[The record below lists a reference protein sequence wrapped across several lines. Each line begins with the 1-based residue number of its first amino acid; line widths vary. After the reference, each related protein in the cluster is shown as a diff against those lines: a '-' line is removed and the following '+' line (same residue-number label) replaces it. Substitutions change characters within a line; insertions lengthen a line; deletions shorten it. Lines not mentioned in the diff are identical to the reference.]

1 MYCFKNFQ
9 QPLFI
14 SATQVH
20 FRRGCSTKNDWI
32 CFSQYSIQHFQK
44 REWITIQGYNDYSII
59 HVNFFELKDFKIL
72 QLYLYWNIF
81 FLKKTVFPHAYS
93 FQNFPSLFKRLRCSA
108 RFWVNLA
115 PKPTQRPFQSICRRV
130 LKAFIDYAS
139 ILVVTWH
146 REQIAFNRRP
156 SCLVVT
162 FVGLRFWTKAPRSG
176 CQAIKCQM
184 VFFSN
189 QLVLVIHGPVPYLL
203 DSYLSY
209 LDHLKRKK
217 TVSLKRV
224 ISFAGFTLNKAST
237 IDFERLLTVRCKQ
250 ACITSYPSCREK
262 WSIIMGY
269 PLPPP
274 NPT

>member
-1 MYCFKNFQ
+1 MTTALFTLLLWTKRFQ
-9 QPLFI
+9 DSTII
-14 SATQVH
+14 SA
-20 FRRGCSTKNDWI
+20 
-32 CFSQYSIQHFQK
+32 
-44 REWITIQGYNDYSII
+44 
-59 HVNFFELKDFKIL
+59 LK
-72 QLYLYWNIF
+72 YL

-93 FQNFPSLFKRLRCSA
+93 FQNFPSLFKSLRCSA

-250 ACITSYPSCREK
+250 ACITSYPSCIEK